1 MFQDLK
7 KKVVVITGG
16 SGFLGKQYC
25 NAFLKNKSKVIN
37 LDIINKNKKV
47 FFIMCDISKENDLIA
62 AKKKYSKNSKKLI
75 SSSIMLQE
83 IQYLMKRKNLI
94 NLKISN

>member
-1 MFQDLK
+1 MFLDLK
-7 KKVVVITGG
+7 KKVVVVTGG

-25 NAFLKNKSKVIN
+25 NAFLKNNFKVIN

-47 FFIMCDISKENDLIA
+47 FFIKCDISKENDLIA

-75 SSSIMLQE
+75 FS
-83 IQYLMKRKNLI
+83 
-94 NLKISN
+94 